1 MVEREQRS
9 VRVQT
14 VHGAINGVV
23 AIGAKVRTLDELNVP
38 THKFL
43 IVDAPEIC
51 LPGCCFDG
59 GAVGINKDSV
69 LFVTEQ
75 RDCHLTTDHRVERSH
90 FVRMPIRLRLGQFD
104 IQGFLHIRGLR
115 DPLIWFSQTRQLF
128 LALTAAS
135 VVGPDSEFATAFI
148 AVNPRHVLA
157 IQGMR
162 AEEPAPVAE
171 ESLVE
176 YR

>member
-1 MVEREQRS
+1 MEREQRS

-14 VHGAINGVV
+14 IHGAIQGVV

-38 THKFL
+38 SHKFL
-43 IVDAPEIC
+43 IVDAPEVC
-51 LPGCCFDG
+51 LPGCCFDRG
-59 GAVGINKDSV
+59 TVGINKDSV
-69 LFVTEQ
+69 LFVTEL
-75 RDCHLTTDHRVERSH
+75 RDCHPRTDQRVERFH

-104 IQGFLHIRGLR
+104 VQGFLHIRGLR

-135 VVGPDSEFATAFI
+135 VVGPDAEFATAFI

-157 IQGMR
+157 IQGMG
-162 AEEPAPVAE
+162 AAEPAPLVQ
-171 ESLVE
+171 ESLA
-176 YR
+176 